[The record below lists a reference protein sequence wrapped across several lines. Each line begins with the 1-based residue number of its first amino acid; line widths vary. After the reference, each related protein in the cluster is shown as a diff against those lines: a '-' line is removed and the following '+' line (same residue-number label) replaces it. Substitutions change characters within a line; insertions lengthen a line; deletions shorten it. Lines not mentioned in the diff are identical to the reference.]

1 LVALLR
7 KFISIP
13 QLELME
19 MTYLDVERYVL
30 FYVELENEKKI
41 ELIKIFSRQ
50 NAESTSISISSVL
63 SKNGRSLLKK
73 YLNSIE
79 RLWSKNKEEEEQ
91 GESIEDQFEN
101 QTWQTQ

>member
-1 LVALLR
+1 
-7 KFISIP
+7 
-13 QLELME
+13 ME

>member
-1 LVALLR
+1 MVALLR